1 MTLTIEE
8 ETELFFGFDHKKL
21 AEEVIRTALEI
32 EQFPYEAEVNL
43 LLVSLEEI
51 QDINHNQR
59 QIDCPTDVLSFPM
72 IAYDCPGNFSEI
84 EQDQDNFNPDTG
96 EALLGDIVLCIDK
109 VREQAKQ
116 FGHSEKREYAF
127 LILHSVLHLLGY
139 DHMEPKEAKQMEDK
153 QNNILDS
160 MGIAR

>member
-1 MTLTIEE
+1 LTLTIEE

-59 QIDCPTDVLSFPM
+59 QIDCPTDVLSFTM

-139 DHMEPKEAKQMEDK
+139 DNMEPKEAKEMEDK
-153 QNNILDS
+153 QNHILER